1 MKLNEIGFYISPF
14 SILLPIAALIS
25 VRKSLNTRRF
35 QITSIF
41 FIICLISEIFQI
53 AFASIYKNNLIVL
66 NIFAG
71 IEFIFW
77 CYFFFELLNFIFLRV
92 LIIVLFIPV
101 CLIWLHHVLYD
112 TLWNLNSLFA
122 TCEASVVLLLSAF
135 YLLILSKNSFKPLQE
150 VPEFWFASAVLIY
163 FTNSIITLGAS
174 WFIRE
179 TKQSELISAFNDN
192 FFMFYF
198 IFNILANII
207 YSKGFLCLST
217 KKI

>member
-92 LIIVLFIPV
+92 LFGITDSNCRRPR
-101 CLIWLHHVLYD
+101 
-112 TLWNLNSLFA
+112 
-122 TCEASVVLLLSAF
+122 
-135 YLLILSKNSFKPLQE
+135 LSK
-150 VPEFWFASAVLIY
+150 I
-163 FTNSIITLGAS
+163 SIDQQ
-174 WFIRE
+174 
-179 TKQSELISAFNDN
+179 K
-192 FFMFYF
+192 
-198 IFNILANII
+198 
-207 YSKGFLCLST
+207 CLV
-217 KKI
+217 